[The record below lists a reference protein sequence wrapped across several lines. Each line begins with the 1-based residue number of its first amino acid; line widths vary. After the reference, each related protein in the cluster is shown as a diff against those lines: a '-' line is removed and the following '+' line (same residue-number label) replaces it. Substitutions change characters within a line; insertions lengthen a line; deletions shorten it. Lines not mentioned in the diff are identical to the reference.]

1 VAPTPAPTATPQP
14 TLAPTSPWSVP
25 FLARTPS
32 GPIVI
37 NGQNNVT
44 ISGLQFQNL
53 GSSHPNAIVIQNSSN
68 VTVTANDFDN
78 VIGAILAI
86 DSTNI
91 TVTWNRYRNIGDGT
105 IGSGHSNFVQF
116 GRTTGGY
123 IAHNKGIGGKTEDII
138 SMYQS
143 QGASASS
150 PIVIEYNHFEGTT
163 WTSDSGSGMM
173 LGDSGGAHIVARF
186 NTLLNP
192 GQVGIGIPGGSDIH
206 VTDNIIYGAQRP
218 LSNVGIYVYDYSPCS
233 NEEVSRNQVKWYR
246 YDGVENP
253 DYNPGACGAVLG
265 WDSIDTNNWH
275 APLDPA
281 TLKVTL

>member
-1 VAPTPAPTATPQP
+1 MGRTA
-14 TLAPTSPWSVP
+14 
-25 FLARTPS
+25 S

-37 NGQNNVT
+37 NGQSNVT

-53 GSSHPNAIVIQNSSN
+53 GSSQPNAIVIQNSSN

-86 DSTNI
+86 DSSNI

-105 IGSGHSNFVQF
+105 IGFGHSNFVQF

-123 IAHNKGIGGKTEDII
+123 IANNKGIGGNTEDII

-163 WTSDSGSGMM
+163 WTSGSGSGMM

-206 VTDNIIYGAQRP
+206 VTDNIIYGAQRS
-218 LSNVGIYVYDYSPCS
+218 LSNVGNFVYNYSACS

-246 YDGVENP
+246 FDGVENAMS
-253 DYNPGACGAVLG
+253 DAGTCGVVTFA
-265 WDSIDTNNWH
+265 DNNWS
-275 APLDPA
+275 APLDP
-281 TLKVTL
+281 VTLRVTL